1 MRAMVL
7 EKITRVEDE
16 PLKLREVKVPDISEN
31 EILVKISVCG
41 VCHTELDEIEGRVKP
56 KLPVIPGHEIVGYVE
71 KTGSR
76 VKRFDTGDRVGIG
89 WIYSACGECKFCKSG
104 RENLCYNF
112 RATGCDEDGGYAEY
126 IKINENFAYPI
137 PDTFSNSEAAPLMCA
152 GAIGY
157 RALRLT
163 QMRDGDTI
171 ALYGF
176 GASAHIVIQI
186 VKHLYPDSQV
196 FVFTKRRDDE
206 PSKLARKMGADW
218 VGITGDTPPEKF
230 DRAIDTTPV
239 GIPVAEA
246 LRNMERGGRLVI
258 NAIRKETKIPEMDYA
273 NHLWEEKEVKSVAN
287 ITRKDIEDFLK
298 IAAEIPIKPE
308 VKEFKLEEAN
318 RALVMLKHGK
328 YRGAGVLKIL

>member
-1 MRAMVL
+1 M
-7 EKITRVEDE
+7 
-16 PLKLREVKVPDISEN
+16 
-31 EILVKISVCG
+31 
-41 VCHTELDEIEGRVKP
+41 
-56 KLPVIPGHEIVGYVE
+56 
-71 KTGSR
+71 
-76 VKRFDTGDRVGIG
+76 
-89 WIYSACGECKFCKSG
+89 
-104 RENLCYNF
+104 
-112 RATGCDEDGGYAEY
+112 
-126 IKINENFAYPI
+126 
-137 PDTFSNSEAAPLMCA
+137 
-152 GAIGY
+152 
-157 RALRLT
+157 
-163 QMRDGDTI
+163 
-171 ALYGF
+171 
-176 GASAHIVIQI
+176 IQI

-287 ITRKDIEDFLK
+287 ITRKDIEEFLK